1 MKLVSLHLTEGQ
13 IQCLAE
19 LSRRGLYPSRSE
31 AIRLAV
37 DDLLKLHLT
46 PEDRLKLSRRAN
58 KY

>member
-1 MKLVSLHLTEGQ
+1 VKLVTQYLTEGQ

-19 LSRRGLYPSRSE
+19 LQRRGLYSSRSD
-31 AIRLAV
+31 AVRNAV
-37 DDLLKLHLT
+37 DDLVKLHLT